1 MQGTTFLEPLILRRP
16 PRSLD
21 LLPDGGAEV
30 LNRAAAAIRASNTRP
45 GTIWPFPQGWPVI
58 SPLLK
63 AIPHAHRTCCV
74 ASVTSDGHHA
84 AAPGRAQRAVS
95 TLTVTAMLKKS
106 RKQQASTLEEVRRHV
121 RVCRSQPDCGGK

>member
-63 AIPHAHRTCCV
+63 ESPTL
-74 ASVTSDGHHA
+74 TEHA
-84 AAPGRAQRAVS
+84 AWPPSPV
-95 TLTVTAMLKKS
+95 TVT
-106 RKQQASTLEEVRRHV
+106 TLQHPGERSVRFPR
-121 RVCRSQPDCGGK
+121 